1 MKSIFDLEIRLDM
14 KNEIEKFI
22 HEVMEDDNAALYEE
36 DKHHQRQYTTIIEAI
51 DKMVFLK
58 WKYRDT
64 FMDVYEF
71 LEYIG
76 VDVEAI
82 LYGGSTY
89 ISEETFLMFLEF
101 LINMYYL
108 MKLEDI
114 ELSKKAVAIFENIP
128 RILEKMNYKI
138 EELEDRIT
146 IIKRDAD
153 VDAVLETVPDN
164 IASLLLEYNDY
175 RIKDDIKAKK
185 SILKSID
192 LYLDDNN
199 KKIKKTIRG
208 IDSVLVDTFE
218 TIINNMGIN
227 HQGKEEVYTSMNDEE
242 KIKWYDKC
250 FLLMLHGIRAI
261 KVGEIKNERNE
272 LIKKWKV

>member
-272 LIKKWKV
+272 LIKK